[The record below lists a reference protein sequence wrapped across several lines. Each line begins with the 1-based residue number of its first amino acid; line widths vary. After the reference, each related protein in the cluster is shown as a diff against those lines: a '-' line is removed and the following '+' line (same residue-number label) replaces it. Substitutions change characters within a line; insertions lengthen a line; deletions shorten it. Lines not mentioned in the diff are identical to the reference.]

1 MEQTPIDQIVVEMA
15 GGVFEEEVKR
25 ARQEYFKQ
33 IQDLREDDPS
43 YERLTFCFLN
53 WYVFDRP
60 MDSGQGTPLQIFV
73 RRAELAPEERARFIG
88 MAGNINSLF
97 EVKKLGAGRLGLRD
111 LFTGEIVSV
120 IERRHVIGLQK
131 GDILEARLIPL
142 DNKLVFSPGAF
153 LLHPRSAKKIILQAV
168 KRSRKEGRPS
178 PFELVHRLQALNFRY
193 TDRFRERVQVE
204 KVYGELNS
212 WLESSAHA
220 P

>member
-97 EVKKLGAGRLGLRD
+97 EVKTGSRAVGFARSFHRRD
-111 LFTGEIVSV
+111 RISHRTTSRHRFAK
-120 IERRHVIGLQK
+120 RRY
-131 GDILEARLIPL
+131 P
-142 DNKLVFSPGAF
+142 
-153 LLHPRSAKKIILQAV
+153 
-168 KRSRKEGRPS
+168 
-178 PFELVHRLQALNFRY
+178 
-193 TDRFRERVQVE
+193 
-204 KVYGELNS
+204 
-212 WLESSAHA
+212 
-220 P
+220 